1 MLFDI
6 NAPVDLGSKAITHSL
21 EEQKFAVKNSLPFN
35 GLLSNY
41 HAITNKGCATTNGE
55 QLSLESLENKTVIF
69 KHRNKEYK
77 IENAKQV
84 LASKTEI
91 KLPYDEEIKDYY
103 IGNKIY
109 IRTEEHIFSFDNN
122 NYNIILTIDKDENG
136 KYKSCFFTTKS

>member
-6 NAPVDLGSKAITHSL
+6 NAPVDLGSKSITHSL

-41 HAITNKGCATTNGE
+41 HAITNKGWATTNGE
-55 QLSLESLENKTVIF
+55 QLSLESLENNTVVF

-77 IENAKQV
+77 IEDAKQV

-122 NYNIILTIDKDENG
+122 TYEIILSIDKNENG
-136 KYKSCFFTTKS
+136 KY